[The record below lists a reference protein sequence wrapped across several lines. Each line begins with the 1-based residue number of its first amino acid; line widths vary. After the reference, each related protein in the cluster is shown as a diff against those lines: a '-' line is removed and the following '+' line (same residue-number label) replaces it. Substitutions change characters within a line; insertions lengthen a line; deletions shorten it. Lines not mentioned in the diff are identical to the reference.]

1 MNQSN
6 IVYQTIIQAKALN
19 KKNNMRA
26 WGNRLI
32 KSPKLAIYEKQLED
46 HFKKTCQAPP
56 WLNNIKLYVNFTFGD
71 KRRRDLQNCFD
82 ILCDKMNGIIYIDD
96 SQITMIEAS
105 KCYKKNVWEIE
116 IIIELI

>member
-6 IVYQTIIQAKALN
+6 VVYQTIIQAKALN

-26 WGNRLI
+26 WGNKLI
-32 KSPKLAIYEKQLED
+32 KSPKLAIYEKLLES
-46 HFKKTCQAPP
+46 HFKNTHLAAP
-56 WLNNIKLYVNFTFGD
+56 WINNIKLYVNFIFGD

-82 ILCDKMNGIIYIDD
+82 ILCDKMNGIVYLDD
-96 SQITMIEAS
+96 SQITAIEATKS
-105 KCYKKNVWEIE
+105 YKKDIWEIE